1 MREGVTR
8 AEAGTAAGATTAS
21 RPLSPRAVILLIAAL
36 SMLQPLAT
44 DLYLPTLPGIARYF
58 QTDVSTAQWT
68 LSIFIAVFGLWQLI
82 AGPLSDRFGR
92 YPLVV
97 TGAFIYFAAACLCGL
112 APTIDVLITGRALQA
127 VGACTC
133 LVAAR
138 GLIRDLYAPT
148 EGARI
153 LAAAATI
160 MSLAPLI
167 GPIVGAYLDTAF
179 GWRSSFAVTAA
190 FALIVGLATSR
201 ALPET
206 HHDRNPHA
214 LDLAPMLKTHFRIAG
229 SASFRAYGL
238 MAAATYAGLF
248 AYLSGSSFV
257 FIGVLG
263 VTTTAF
269 GYAFATMVGGYL
281 IGTLICRRQLPRRGL
296 QGTITGGAGLQLAA
310 GTSLALLA
318 LAGVHRPLAI
328 VIPMFFYGV
337 SHGILQSPAQ
347 SGAIAPFA
355 ASAGAAAA
363 LLGFVMMLIAALVGI
378 WIGASFNGTVYP
390 LTLTIG
396 AISIASAVIA
406 FTLVRRDGDVAHHG

>member
-1 MREGVTR
+1 MRVGVTR
-8 AEAGTAAGATTAS
+8 AEGGTAAGA
-21 RPLSPRAVILLIAAL
+21 RPATHAISTRAVILLTAAL

-92 YPLVV
+92 YPLIV
-97 TGAFIYFAAACLCGL
+97 TGALVYFAASCLCGL
-112 APTIDVLITGRALQA
+112 APTIEVLIAGRALQA

-138 GLIRDLYAPT
+138 GLLRDLYAPT

-167 GPIVGAYLDTAF
+167 GPIAGAYLDTAF
-179 GWRSSFAVTAA
+179 GWRSSFAVTAT
-190 FALIVGLATSR
+190 FALVVSFVTWRS
-201 ALPET
+201 LPET
-206 HHDRNPHA
+206 HHARNPHA
-214 LDLAPMLKTHFRIAG
+214 LDLAPMLSTYLRIAG
-229 SASFRAYGL
+229 SASFRAYAL

-257 FIGVLG
+257 LINVLG
-263 VTTTAF
+263 MSTTAF
-269 GYAFATMVGGYL
+269 GYAFATMVSGYL
-281 IGTLICRRQLPRRGL
+281 IGTLICRHQVIRRGL
-296 QGTITGGAGLQLAA
+296 QATIMIGACVQLTAGL
-310 GTSLALLA
+310 SLALLA
-318 LAGVHRPLAI
+318 VAGVHRPLAI
-328 VIPMFFYGV
+328 VVPMFCYGV
-337 SHGILQSPAQ
+337 SHGILQSPSQ
-347 SGAIAPFA
+347 SGAIAPFSD
-355 ASAGAAAA
+355 SAGAAAA
-363 LLGFVMMLIAALVGI
+363 LLGFVMMLIATLIGI

-396 AISIASAVIA
+396 TVAVASALIA